1 MLASCSGDKTVRIW
15 QQNPSGKPSDPWE
28 CKAILDETHTRTVRS
43 CAWSPSGKHLA
54 TASFDATT
62 AIWEHVGDDFECVAT
77 LEGHDNEVKCVSWNS
92 SGSLLA
98 TCRRDKS
105 VWIWEVLPGN
115 EFECVVVLQGHTQD
129 VKMVQCHPDVDILF
143 SCSYDNTIK
152 VWGED
157 GDSDYWECLQT
168 LDEANNGHSST
179 VWVLSF
185 NSAGDKMVTSS
196 YYYQQ
201 FPIDDL
207 TLKVWGP
214 DSANKE
220 LYTTMLQLL
229 KNNIV
234 SDDRHIRYIEW
245 REHERTDQ
253 CHIFVLSSLK
263 SKVKSNGMTMDK
275 YSMVLKSLCLSRM
288 CDIQEEE
295 AKRFDQGLWLVW
307 WSKFP

>member
-28 CKAILDETHTRTVRS
+28 C
-43 CAWSPSGKHLA
+43 KHLA

-115 EFECVVVLQGHTQD
+115 EFECLVVLQGHTQD
-129 VKMVQCHPDVDILF
+129 VKMVQC
-143 SCSYDNTIK
+143 YA

-157 GDSDYWECLQT
+157 GDSDDWECLQT

-196 YYYQQ
+196 
-201 FPIDDL
+201 DDL
-207 TLKVWGP
+207 TLKVWGT
-214 DSANKE
+214 DSANKQTDDDKFSPCQSGKVE
-220 LYTTMLQLL
+220 TFKRNIEYISNCTEPRQINFLLRSLTAHFFLCQTQWVLFDWEFGTLGML
-229 KNNIV
+229 
-234 SDDRHIRYIEW
+234 
-245 REHERTDQ
+245 
-253 CHIFVLSSLK
+253 F
-263 SKVKSNGMTMDK
+263 
-275 YSMVLKSLCLSRM
+275 
-288 CDIQEEE
+288 
-295 AKRFDQGLWLVW
+295 
-307 WSKFP
+307 